1 MRNLQA
7 RRRHV
12 RGEIGESSGRK
23 PPPQPVSFH
32 TWSDDEFNSAN
43 QQSFFDMPFGE
54 PESRVVKPRRSLRI
68 AFAIKSILLLLL
80 AVGGIVLFGDLFAIR
95 WLKGLVALGLMA
107 LFLVSLLSLTM
118 WLCVLLWRYTRKLRL
133 LVIPLL
139 AFSLTVSAF
148 AGANAYAVTYDPVID
163 AAFARR
169 LPPREHLTFY
179 VASGTAVGTPVYTTA
194 ERLVTSEEIS
204 RSSLKLAIIAIEDER
219 FLTRYIGP
227 VDVIALAR
235 AMMMN
240 LLGKRQG
247 GSTLQLQIAKALSGK
262 LRSSYSDKPGHS
274 FIALR
279 LDQRYPHP
287 DDLLAIYSNLC
298 EIYGD
303 QSGMAQAA
311 FRMFGKTSLTQ
322 LSIAESA
329 LLAGMLKSPAKYNPR
344 SHPQEAKQR
353 RDIVLG
359 KMRELDMI
367 SEAEYRR
374 AISEGINL
382 KPQRNGYEMIA
393 RAALAVNPVAGGN

>member
-1 MRNLQA
+1 MPP
-7 RRRHV
+7 
-12 RGEIGESSGRK
+12 IGCA
-23 PPPQPVSFH
+23 QI
-32 TWSDDEFNSAN
+32 
-43 QQSFFDMPFGE
+43 
-54 PESRVVKPRRSLRI
+54 SR
-68 AFAIKSILLLLL
+68 
-80 AVGGIVLFGDLFAIR
+80 DC
-95 WLKGLVALGLMA
+95 AL
-107 LFLVSLLSLTM
+107 
-118 WLCVLLWRYTRKLRL
+118 
-133 LVIPLL
+133 P
-139 AFSLTVSAF
+139 
-148 AGANAYAVTYDPVID
+148 
-163 AAFARR
+163 RR
-169 LPPREHLTFY
+169 LPRRRQDLRSITHTINAALALLILQIARSSLVSSAPRGYMSLLTFY

-247 GSTLQLQIAKALSGK
+247 GSTLRLQIAKALSGK

-279 LDQRYPHP
+279 LDQRYSNP

-311 FRMFGKTSLTQ
+311 FRMFDKTSLTQ

-367 SEAEYRR
+367 SEGEYRR
-374 AISEGINL
+374 AISESINL

-393 RAALAVNPVAGGN
+393 RAALAV